1 MNNGAIKAW
10 RILRW
15 VLPVPCLALPI
26 MLRSAGTSA
35 AVSQQSSG
43 GELWT
48 LMSLEIPLLLFSL
61 FVLVVSLVRVFFK
74 RTRKTAVLGCL
85 CAVAFLIGFTMSGG
99 SSWKIEREA
108 YVEVA
113 KRSRPL
119 IDAIK
124 AYEKEFGRPPGSL
137 DQLVPRFISKMPDT
151 GIGAVQ
157 HFEYLTGENARRYD
171 GNPWVLRIDPPQAG
185 IGWDQFFYF
194 PLQNYPERGY
204 GGSLERIGDWA
215 YVHE

>member
-1 MNNGAIKAW
+1 MNNIAIKIW
-10 RILRW
+10 RVLRW
-15 VLPVPCLALPI
+15 ILPVPCLALPI
-26 MLRSAGTSA
+26 LISSAGTTA
-35 AVSQQSSG
+35 AVSQQSRG

-48 LMSLEIPLLLFSL
+48 LMGLQIHLLTFSL
-61 FVLVVSLVRVFFK
+61 FVLVASLVLLFFK
-74 RTRKTAVLGCL
+74 RTRSTAMLGCL
-85 CAVAFLIGFTMSGG
+85 CAVAFLIGFRMSAG

-108 YVEVA
+108 YVEMA
-113 KRSRPL
+113 KRSKPL

-124 AYEKEFGRPPGSL
+124 AYEKEFGRLPESL
-137 DQLVPRFISKMPDT
+137 DRLVPRFISKIPET
-151 GIGAVQ
+151 GIGAVP

-204 GGSLERIGDWA
+204 GGALERIGDWA

>member
-1 MNNGAIKAW
+1 MNNGAIKVW
-10 RILRW
+10 RVLRW
-15 VLPVPCLALPI
+15 LLPVPCLALPI
-26 MLRSAGTSA
+26 MLSSVGTTV

-43 GELWT
+43 DELWA
-48 LMSLEIPLLLFSL
+48 LMGMQILLLLFSL
-61 FVLVVSLVRVFFK
+61 IVLVASLVLLFFK
-74 RTRKTAVLGCL
+74 RTRSTAALGCL
-85 CAVAFLIGFTMSGG
+85 CAVAFLIGFTISSR

-113 KRSRPL
+113 KRSEPL

-124 AYEKEFGRPPGSL
+124 AYEKEFGRPPESL
-137 DQLVPRFISKMPDT
+137 DQLVPSFISKMPDT
-151 GIGAVQ
+151 GIGAVP

-171 GNPWVLRIDPPQAG
+171 GNPWVLQIDPPQAG

-204 GGSLERIGDWA
+204 GGSLERIGGWA